1 MKRVTFYTFLAC
13 VSLLLSCGDRNAFSS
28 LEPPTPA
35 EKAAA
40 YLEKENPDAA
50 IDTVLHTLGDTY
62 QTLYTVT
69 TKGTNNEE
77 QLHAE
82 MLTLIAAD
90 SIDGVP
96 NLVSLLASAQAQ
108 KYNVDPFAM
117 VLQLAKSHT
126 STSAALVDAASVSLG
141 ALTQLYPILPKAT
154 ASTIKGLQAA
164 VFILQSLRGAYLSKA
179 DHLKLGLFLT
189 ASLVLEL
196 KLIDTNEDGT
206 ISIEEALNLSEESAT
221 TFITTLE
228 AAVSSILLADL
239 STSKASAAS
248 AKITTLQ
255 TTLQNQAGTSNAEKV
270 QNFFIQAQS
279 KSAG

>member
-1 MKRVTFYTFLAC
+1 MKLATFHTFLAC
-13 VSLLLSCGDRNAFSS
+13 VSLLFSCGDRNAFSS

-40 YLEKENPDAA
+40 YLEKENPDGA
-50 IDTVLHTLGDTY
+50 IDTVLHTLGDAY
-62 QTLYTVT
+62 HTLYNVT

-108 KYNVDPFAM
+108 KFSVDPLAM
-117 VLQLAKSHT
+117 VLRLAKSQT
-126 STSAALVDAASVSLG
+126 STALVDVTSVSLG
-141 ALTQLYPILPKAT
+141 AFTQLYPILPKAT

-164 VFILQSLRGAYLSKA
+164 VFILQSLGSVYLSKA

-196 KLIDTNEDGT
+196 KLIDANEDGT

-221 TFITTLE
+221 TFVTTLE

-248 AKITTLQ
+248 AKIAMLQ
-255 TTLQNQAGTSNAEKV
+255 TTLENQDGTSNAEKL
-270 QNFFIQAQS
+270 QNFFIQTQS
-279 KSAG
+279 KSAD

>member
-1 MKRVTFYTFLAC
+1 MKRFTFPTFLAC
-13 VSLLLSCGDRNAFSS
+13 VSLLFSCGDRNAFSS
-28 LEPPTPA
+28 LEHPTPA

-40 YLEKENPDAA
+40 YLEQENPDAA

-62 QTLYTVT
+62 QTLYAVT

-82 MLTLIAAD
+82 MLMLIAAD

-108 KYNVDPFAM
+108 KFSVDPFAM
-117 VLQLAKSHT
+117 VLRLAKSQT
-126 STSAALVDAASVSLG
+126 STALVDATFVSLG
-141 ALTQLYPILPKAT
+141 AFTQLYPILPKAT

-164 VFILQSLRGAYLSKA
+164 VFILQSLGSVYLSKA

-196 KLIDTNEDGT
+196 KLIDANEDGT
-206 ISIEEALNLSEESAT
+206 ISIEEALDLSEESAT
-221 TFITTLE
+221 TFVTTLE

-255 TTLQNQAGTSNAEKV
+255 TTLQNQAGTSNAEKL
-270 QNFFIQAQS
+270 QNFFIQTQS
-279 KSAG
+279 KSAD